1 MENYLDKLASLTPL
15 QKRIICHKATEYPNT
30 GEYNEIMTKGTYL
43 CRRCGLALFRAA
55 SQFHSGCGWPSFDEE
70 IAGAVKTEPDSDG
83 RRLEIL
89 CMRCD
94 AHLGHVFTG
103 EHFTHKNIRHCVNS
117 ASIDFV
123 ADTHVLDTEEAIVA
137 GGCFWGVE
145 HFLKKL
151 PGVLKAESG
160 YSGGIKENPSYE
172 QICQGN
178 TGHYEVV
185 RVIFDKAKIDYRQV
199 IKRFF
204 EIHDPT
210 QRNGQGPDLGMQYQ
224 SAIFYY
230 DEEQKSDAEE
240 LISLLKRRGF
250 DVATKLL
257 PVQTYWPAEAYHQ
270 QYYDKHQ
277 KLPYCHRPEARFDE

>member
-185 RVIFDKAKIDYRQV
+185 RVVFDKAKIDYRQV

>member
-160 YSGGIKENPSYE
+160 YSGGITENPSYE

-224 SAIFYY
+224 SAVFYY
-230 DEEQKSDAEE
+230 DEEQKNDTEK
-240 LISLLKRRGF
+240 LISLLRRRGY

-257 PVQTYWPAEAYHQ
+257 SVQAYWPAEAYHQ